1 MINSILFPS
10 IMTIELSTPEK
21 IKEAARKLFSEKGY
35 GRTTTRDIAN
45 EASVNLA
52 LVNYHFRSKEDLF
65 KSIMLEVV
73 SGFAGQM
80 EVLLNDDHT
89 FEEKVELLVA
99 NYINLI
105 TQQPDLPL
113 FMLSELRNH
122 PQQLAKHLDI
132 GRIFREASFFKEL
145 RERIPESIH
154 PVHYFMNILSM
165 TVFPFVAKPLLS
177 VVAGLN
183 NDQYI
188 DLMQERKKLIP
199 QWIMATLKS
208 NTK

>member
-1 MINSILFPS
+1 
-10 IMTIELSTPEK
+10 MTIELSTPEK

-145 RERIPESIH
+145 QERIPESIH